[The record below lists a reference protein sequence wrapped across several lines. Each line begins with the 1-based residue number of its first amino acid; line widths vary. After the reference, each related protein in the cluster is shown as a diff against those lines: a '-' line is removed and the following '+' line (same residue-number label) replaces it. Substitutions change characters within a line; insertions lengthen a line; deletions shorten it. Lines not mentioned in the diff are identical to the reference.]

1 MMMDEGIMKLYDR
14 TINKMERI
22 GVAKTKEE
30 MEKREILDLLND
42 TEKLNG
48 TVSGM
53 ILKRFKHEMVL
64 RKEKLAF
71 ALDKVYHLKHINPSI
86 YYDLVEGTTFG
97 KDSNHRNSMRPKTT
111 KNAKGFRESMGDLI
125 ISTIMPKEISTNG

>member
-1 MMMDEGIMKLYDR
+1 MDEGIMKLYDR
-14 TINKMERI
+14 TINKMDKI
-22 GVAKTKEE
+22 GVAKTEEE
-30 MEKREILDLLND
+30 MEKREIIDLLND

-71 ALDKVYHLKHINPSI
+71 ALDKVYHLKHIDPSI
-86 YYDLVEGTTFG
+86 YYDLAEGTTLG
-97 KDSNHRNSMRPKTT
+97 KDSSLRNSMRPKTT

-125 ISTIMPKEISTNG
+125 ISPVMPKEITTNG